1 MDYQRRR
8 IVRGKRTQPD
18 SMRARSRT
26 IRLVAALAVVGVLA
40 GIRAWAP
47 TASEAVSGFVDK
59 NLNGSVDYGAA
70 LGALGRAVSGEGT
83 FQAVWSALEGESVQ
97 ASGDDAVVASGGGDF
112 ALGFSD
118 TPQSATVDELNE
130 AVDPGY
136 EELLLPFPEG
146 DEDEEDDKPDKVSY
160 DYLVLDF
167 DYTMP
172 VDGVKTSGFGYRIHP
187 ITGKRSFHYG
197 VDIGAPLGTTIG
209 AFADGTVEQVGYNS
223 VYGNYMFI
231 RHADGILT
239 FYGHCSSISAVEG
252 QLVKMGDEVAKVGS
266 TGWSTGPHLHLEVR
280 SGDTILD
287 PTNYLSFD

>member
-8 IVRGKRTQPD
+8 AAHGKRALPD
-18 SMRARSRT
+18 SARARSRT
-26 IRLVAALAVVGVLA
+26 IRLIAALAVVGVLA

-47 TASEAVSGFVDK
+47 KASEAVSGFVSD
-59 NLNGSVDYGAA
+59 NLNGNVDYGAA

-97 ASGDDAVVASGGGDF
+97 ASGDGVVTASGGGDF
-112 ALGFSD
+112 ALGFAD

-130 AVDPGY
+130 AVDPGC

-146 DEDEEDDKPDKVSY
+146 DEDEEEDTPDKVSY

-172 VDGVKTSGFGYRIHP
+172 VNGTKTSGFGYRIHP
-187 ITGKRSFHYG
+187 LTGKRSFHYG
-197 VDIGAPLGTTIG
+197 VDIGAPLGTAIG
-209 AFADGTVEQVGYNS
+209 SFADGTVEEVGYNS

-266 TGWSTGPHLHLEVR
+266 TGWSTGPHLHFEVR

>member
-8 IVRGKRTQPD
+8 IVRGKRVQPD
-18 SMRARSRT
+18 SIRARSRT
-26 IRLVAALAVVGVLA
+26 VRLVAALAVVGVLA

-47 TASEAVSGFVDK
+47 KASEAVSGFVDK
-59 NLNGSVDYGAA
+59 NLTGSVDYGAA

-83 FQAVWSALEGESVQ
+83 FRAVWNALDGDSVQ
-97 ASGDDAVVASGGGDF
+97 TSGENAVVASGGGDF
-112 ALGFSD
+112 ALGLDD

-146 DEDEEDDKPDKVSY
+146 DEDKDDDTPDKVSY
-160 DYLVLDF
+160 EYLVLDF

-187 ITGKRSFHYG
+187 LTGKRSFHYG
-197 VDIGAPLGTTIG
+197 VDIGAPQGTAIG
-209 AFADGTVEQVGYNS
+209 SFADGTVEQVGYNS

-252 QLVKMGDEVAKVGS
+252 QLVKMGDKVAKVGS

>member
-26 IRLVAALAVVGVLA
+26 VRLVAALAVVGILA

-47 TASEAVSGFVDK
+47 KTSEAVSGFVDK

-83 FQAVWSALEGESVQ
+83 FQAVWNALDGDSVQ

-112 ALGFSD
+112 ALGLKE

-146 DEDEEDDKPDKVSY
+146 EEDKEDDTPDKVSY
-160 DYLVLDF
+160 ECLVLDF

-172 VDGVKTSGFGYRIHP
+172 VNGVKTSGFGYRIHP
-187 ITGKRSFHYG
+187 LTGKRSFHYG
-197 VDIGAPLGTTIG
+197 VDIGAPLGTAIVS
-209 AFADGTVEQVGYNS
+209 FADGTVEQVGYNS

-252 QLVKMGDEVAKVGS
+252 QLVKMGDRVAKVGS